1 MQHYSAT
8 WQDLI
13 HSHMKSLLL
22 YILAFNPRNAPDHFM
37 NYKTIILMEI
47 LENRKRISDIKKK
60 KNWKIEKTNIFMEN
74 PKARNKK
81 ESKPKSNLNLSSKKT
96 Q

>member
-1 MQHYSAT
+1 
-8 WQDLI
+8 
-13 HSHMKSLLL
+13 
-22 YILAFNPRNAPDHFM
+22 
-37 NYKTIILMEI
+37 MEI

-60 KNWKIEKTNIFMEN
+60 WKIEKTNIFMEN

>member
-1 MQHYSAT
+1 
-8 WQDLI
+8 
-13 HSHMKSLLL
+13 
-22 YILAFNPRNAPDHFM
+22 
-37 NYKTIILMEI
+37 MEI
-47 LENRKRISDIKKK
+47 LENRKRISDIKK

>member
-1 MQHYSAT
+1 MNADNLEI
-8 WQDLI
+8 DLSNAGI
-13 HSHMKSLLL
+13 EQLL
-22 YILAFNPRNAPDHFM
+22 
-37 NYKTIILMEI
+37 
-47 LENRKRISDIKKK
+47 
-60 KNWKIEKTNIFMEN
+60 EN